1 MFNGNALMGA
11 VSHTFESSMGNSNY
25 KDFEFGK
32 LLMETW
38 GKKKERKKDNKG
50 KCESQR
56 TFLAAYK
63 ETLISYNQ
71 RTEIA
76 KHQA

>member
-11 VSHTFESSMGNSNY
+11 VSHTFEISMGNSNY

-38 GKKKERKKDNKG
+38 GKKKKERKTTRVSVKAREPSWQHIKKLSSPTTRG
-50 KCESQR
+50 QK
-56 TFLAAYK
+56 
-63 ETLISYNQ
+63 
-71 RTEIA
+71 
-76 KHQA
+76 